1 MCLLVKRLNN
11 YWMEYHNI
19 GTGVN
24 GDQKMNC
31 TYFSSNVIIR
41 FGKYGQN
48 FSLKHLKNEQM
59 LGIVRQEVTV

>member
-1 MCLLVKRLNN
+1 
-11 YWMEYHNI
+11 MEYHNI